1 MPMQQENFSLTPEQE
16 RELQS
21 LAEMPDEE
29 IDFSDIPRTLDW
41 SGAQRGMFYQASQS
55 PNARP
60 ETAASSHTLVFTDTT
75 ERGLE
80 TRITAILT
88 AERPES
94 DQADSL
100 TWLQGDPTDY
110 DRGNCVDL
118 NQLSAFMNATPT
130 RGRSRAL
137 ARQR

>member
-1 MPMQQENFSLTPEQE
+1 MQQENFSLTPDQQ

-21 LAEMPDEE
+21 LADMPDEE
-29 IDFSDIPRTLDW
+29 IDFSDIPETLDW
-41 SGAQRGMFYQASQS
+41 SGAQRARFYQASQS

-80 TRITAILT
+80 IRITAILT

-94 DQADSL
+94 DQVGLAHLGSKA
-100 TWLQGDPTDY
+100 TRPTMTAATVWISP
-110 DRGNCVDL
+110 NC
-118 NQLSAFMNATPT
+118 
-130 RGRSRAL
+130 RRS
-137 ARQR
+137 

>member
-16 RELQS
+16 QELQS

-55 PNARP
+55 LNARP
-60 ETAASSHTLVFTDTT
+60 ETAARSHTLVFTDTT

-80 TRITAILT
+80 ARITAILIRRT
-88 AERPES
+88 ARVRPGGL
-94 DQADSL
+94 AHL
-100 TWLQGDPTDY
+100 AP
-110 DRGNCVDL
+110 RR
-118 NQLSAFMNATPT
+118 P
-130 RGRSRAL
+130 GRL
-137 ARQR
+137 

>member
-1 MPMQQENFSLTPEQE
+1 MPMKQENFSLTPEQE

-55 PNARP
+55 LNARP

-80 TRITAILT
+80 ARITAILS

-94 DQADSL
+94 DQGTRSPGSKA
-100 TWLQGDPTDY
+100 TRPTMTAATVWTST
-110 DRGNCVDL
+110 NC
-118 NQLSAFMNATPT
+118 
-130 RGRSRAL
+130 RRS
-137 ARQR
+137 